1 MKNAVDLFCGA
12 GGTTTGL
19 LSAAAAMGQRVDLL
33 AINHWSLAI
42 DTHLKNHPDVRH
54 LCESLDNVDP
64 RKVSTGRLHILCASP
79 ECTHHSIARGGRPR
93 SDQSRAGAWHVVRWA
108 EAKQPDGILIEN
120 VREFRDWGPLRRDGK
135 PMKRY
140 KGRTFAAFL
149 KAIESLGYTV
159 EHRILNCAD
168 YGDPTT
174 RQRLFIMARRKGRVI
189 WPEASHAGRW
199 RSAREIIDWSLK
211 GKSIFGRKKPLSE
224 NTTRRIMA
232 GFRKFGGEKFLI
244 HLTHQGERPAHS
256 IDMPLR
262 TVTTARRGEM
272 ALVEPFLVHL
282 RGTAPD
288 QLDGSAR
295 SLDEPVPTL
304 TTSGAHVALC
314 QPFVIGQ
321 QSGAAPRSVSEPLPT
336 VATAGAIAL
345 VEPFLVKYYGA
356 GVARSVGEPL
366 DTVTTR
372 DRFGLVEPLPLG
384 NGQAL
389 DFLFRMLQPHELAAA
404 MGFPAGYQFAG
415 NREDQVRQIGNAV
428 PVRTAAAL
436 CRELLS

>member
-1 MKNAVDLFCGA
+1 MHAP
-12 GGTTTGL
+12 
-19 LSAAAAMGQRVDLL
+19 QHR
-33 AINHWSLAI
+33 
-42 DTHLKNHPDVRH
+42 P
-54 LCESLDNVDP
+54 
-64 RKVSTGRLHILCASP
+64 
-79 ECTHHSIARGGRPR
+79 GGRPR

-108 EAKQPDGILIEN
+108 EAKQPDAILVEN
-120 VREFRDWGPLRRDGK
+120 VREFKDWGPLRRDGK

-140 KGRTFAAFL
+140 KGRTFTAFL
-149 KAIESLGYTV
+149 NAIESLGYEV
-159 EHRILNCAD
+159 EHRVLNCAD

-174 RQRLFIMARRKGRVI
+174 RQRLFVMARRRGAIR

-199 RSAREIIDWSLK
+199 RAAREIIDWSLK
-211 GKSIFGRKKPLSE
+211 GRSIFGRKKPLSA
-224 NTTRRIMA
+224 NTLRRIVA
-232 GFRKFGGEKFLI
+232 GLRKFGGEKFLI

-272 ALVEPFLVHL
+272 ALVEPFLVKYHGNHKGRADGDERVYPVDQPIPTLDCSNRIGIVQPFLVNL

-295 SLDEPVPTL
+295 SLGEPVPTL
-304 TTSGAHVALC
+304 TTSGAHV
-314 QPFVIGQ
+314 
-321 QSGAAPRSVSEPLPT
+321 
-336 VATAGAIAL
+336 AL

-356 GVARSVGEPL
+356 GVARSVGDPL

-389 DFLFRMLQPHELAAA
+389 DFLFRMLQPHELAGA

-428 PVRTAAAL
+428 PVQTAAAL